1 RRFGGSAVRR
11 FGGSAVRRFGGSAV
25 RQLPA
30 RSLSR
35 TIRQAPRTRYS
46 PTKAHHPSHGT
57 TQRMRDTT
65 ARPWQIV
72 VARTANLAH
81 PLK

>member
-1 RRFGGSAVRR
+1 SAARRLGGAPLVVRR
-11 FGGSAVRRFGGSAV
+11 
-25 RQLPA
+25 A
-30 RSLSR
+30 RCGPP
-35 TIRQAPRTRYS
+35 PRTRYS